1 VPNIGPL
8 EIGIVLLIALVVF
21 GPKRLPGLGRSMG
34 EGLRQFKSS
43 VSDFHDKDQAP
54 EEPPRG

>member
-1 VPNIGPL
+1 MPNIGPL
-8 EIGIVLLIALVVF
+8 EVVIVLLIALIVF

-43 VSDFHDKDQAP
+43 VNEFHDKDSAP
-54 EEPPRG
+54 EKPTHG